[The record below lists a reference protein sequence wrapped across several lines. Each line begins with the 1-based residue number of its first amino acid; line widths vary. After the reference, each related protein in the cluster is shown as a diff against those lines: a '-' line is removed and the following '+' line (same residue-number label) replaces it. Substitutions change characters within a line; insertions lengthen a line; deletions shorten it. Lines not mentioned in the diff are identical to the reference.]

1 MNGSSKKFKVLI
13 GMTALMLA
21 AAPASALAAS
31 TTKAAAPKVTAVS
44 QVVKPIYLNS
54 SSYINLVDVGLS
66 PVDGGQIAAFT
77 LSIYNGS
84 SASLDLSN
92 FWFRLAN
99 ASGSAYSIKT
109 SAAEAKLNRVAP
121 NSKSMITLYATV
133 GESTKLSDLIF
144 KVVKFNFSVAGY
156 EQGVG
161 KFTFP
166 KNFNNIVA
174 AGSYKSLYFAT
185 TTLNSKV
192 TSATIAASDDDKQ
205 LITVNYVYN
214 NIGKKAATLS
224 KYKYYLV
231 TSSGIMYEATP
242 SITEDINVQPLTYK
256 ELSIK
261 ATVPSTLAKTG
272 WKLMILRDSG
282 GETSVSLPVGTYNL
296 YFSNGTPTTS
306 TSSDTFTYT
315 NTEGTYQYKLT
326 SLLREPWNSQDVLSA
341 RIRLTNKS
349 KTAVSIPTISGYF
362 YFDDKTKLD
371 FKTIAVSNQFSLNA
385 DSYVDLD
392 VYAKIPANFNF
403 AKAQLV
409 LNNQVDDK
417 TTTKLGELTS
427 TSYLA
432 QIPTY
437 PVNKILSIDRE
448 GSRMTA
454 ALNNVNVYDTTTTKI
469 FSVQM
474 TLTSAEKRTIDPV
487 RLVGLFK
494 NENGDLFP
502 ATATMA
508 EGQVNAS
515 NKALLTF
522 TASVPQN
529 YDTNNLKLIVGEG
542 VSDTKYTDAKT
553 AADGLINAVS
563 YSLPQEQPLY
573 NMFKDISLLP
583 YNFTINKILPTMMGD
598 DVQVT
603 LNYNLDKDT
612 SYNIY
617 PTDRKL
623 VLEIVGANPSDNK
636 EINYLTQDLTIEGDA
651 TTTTLKAGQNQELV
665 IRKANPNSGG
675 YDTALKFKLRLYEIV
690 QGAKKLVA
698 ERPIEYWFVNND
710 WTTDTNR

>member
-1 MNGSSKKFKVLI
+1 M
-13 GMTALMLA
+13 
-21 AAPASALAAS
+21 
-31 TTKAAAPKVTAVS
+31 
-44 QVVKPIYLNS
+44 
-54 SSYINLVDVGLS
+54 
-66 PVDGGQIAAFT
+66 GGQIAAFT

-92 FWFRLAN
+92 YWFRLAN
-99 ASGSAYSIKT
+99 SSGSTYSIKT
-109 SAAEAKLNRVAP
+109 SAADAKLNRVAP
-121 NSKSMITLYATV
+121 NSKIMVTLYATV

-166 KNFNNIVA
+166 KNFNNVVA

-192 TSATIAASDDDKQ
+192 TSSTIAASGDEDQ

-214 NIGKKAATLS
+214 NIGKKAVTLS

-231 TSSGIMYEATP
+231 TASGIMYEATP
-242 SITEDINVQPLTYK
+242 SITEDLNIQPLTRK
-256 ELSIK
+256 EFKIT
-261 ATVPSTLAKTG
+261 ATVPATLAKTG
-272 WKLMILRDSG
+272 WKLMILRDNG
-282 GETSVSLPVGTYNL
+282 GETAVNLPVGTYNL

-306 TSSDTFTYT
+306 TTTDNFTYT

-349 KTAVSIPTISGYF
+349 ATAVSIPALTGYF
-362 YFDDKTKLD
+362 YLDDKTKLD
-371 FKTIAVSNQFSLNA
+371 FKTIAVNNQFGLNA
-385 DSYVDLD
+385 GSYVDLD
-392 VYAKIPANFNF
+392 VYAKLPSNFNF
-403 AKAQLV
+403 AKAKLI
-409 LNNQVDDK
+409 LNNQVDEK
-417 TTTKLGELTS
+417 TTNKLGELMG

-432 QIPTY
+432 QIPFY
-437 PVNKILSIDRE
+437 AVDKIMNIDRE
-448 GSRMTA
+448 GSKMTA
-454 ALNNVNVYDTTTTKI
+454 ALNNVNVFNTTTNKI

-494 NENGDLFP
+494 SDNGDLFP

-542 VSDTKYTDAKT
+542 VSDTKYTDSKT
-553 AADGLINAVS
+553 AADGFINAVS
-563 YSLPQEQPLY
+563 YSLPQEQRLY
-573 NMFKDISLLP
+573 STFKDISLLP
-583 YNFTINKILPTMMGD
+583 YKFTINKFFPTLLGD
-598 DVQVT
+598 DIQLT
-603 LNYNLDKDT
+603 LDYNLDKDT
-612 SYNIY
+612 SYNLY

-623 VLEIVGANPSDNK
+623 VLEVDGINPSDGK
-636 EINYLTQDLTIEGDA
+636 VTNYLSQDLTIEGDG
-651 TTTTLKAGQNQELV
+651 TTPTLKAGTNQEL
-665 IRKANPNSGG
+665 IIKKANPNTG
-675 YDTALKFKLRLYEIV
+675 YDGTLKYRLRLYEVV
-690 QGAKKLVA
+690 QGAKKTRCRAFYRVLVLYK
-698 ERPIEYWFVNND
+698 RLDCRYK
-710 WTTDTNR
+710 